1 MKRKILVFTAVIGI
15 AFFGLFNSINVSAF
29 TGSYNVYFKRID
41 LGANGWFFVGE
52 QNVSALSFI
61 VGTFLE
67 VPGIDKKYSD
77 IQDLVDLYSRQG
89 LNLQK
94 GEPINM
100 SRNQYYK
107 VMETSNPDRLELRIN
122 INKEHLW
129 EWCEDN
135 NYDCNGKV
143 PDSPTVKLYMLR
155 YFHAFYIL
163 DEDLDTG
170 LGYNKGYN
178 DGYYKGYD
186 EGYREAYDEAYNK
199 GYRQGK
205 NEAVM
210 EELDLFGYLQALFGE
225 QGLGRLLR
233 LELLPGV
240 SLGAV
245 IMIPMAFFLVSF
257 IMRWFR

>member
-1 MKRKILVFTAVIGI
+1 MKKKLLLFVVVIGI

-29 TGSYNVYFKRID
+29 IGSYNVYYKMID

-52 QNVSALSFI
+52 QDDTANTFI
-61 VGTFLE
+61 VGTILE

-77 IQDLVDLYSRQG
+77 LQDLVDLYSKQ
-89 LNLQK
+89 NLTLRK
-94 GEPINM
+94 GEP
-100 SRNQYYK
+100 SKTYQYYK
-107 VMETSNPDRLELRIN
+107 VMETSNPDRLELRIS
-122 INKEHLW
+122 INKNHLW
-129 EWCEDN
+129 QWCESN

-155 YFHAFYIL
+155 YFDGFYIL
-163 DEDLDTG
+163 DEDLETG

-178 DGYYKGYD
+178 DGYFKGYD

-199 GYRQGK
+199 GYKQGK

-225 QGLGRLLR
+225 QGLGRLLKI
-233 LELLPGV
+233 ELLPGV

-245 IMIPMAFFLVSF
+245 IMIPLAFFLVSF